1 MNRLRKYLLLHA
13 TAIALF
19 AIGCNRASTPN
30 EHFQAGVG
38 YFKEQKYARAA
49 AHFEKVVAAL
59 PAHAQARNFLAVCQ
73 LREGKTDEAVKNL
86 QEALRL
92 DPNYTAARCNLGL
105 ALLEQGLPTKD
116 SGAGKP
122 ANGSGAG
129 RHAEAIAA
137 LRQAA
142 AASDAPKD
150 IQYLLG
156 LAYMRDSAW
165 AQADQAFTKHL
176 QTEPKT
182 VDALNN
188 LGFVCVRQHDYK
200 RASTYFEQA
209 IAADAKYAPS
219 YLNLAV
225 VEHQHLGDTPKALGH
240 YKRYLD
246 LAPKAQQRADVSK
259 VVARLSQ
266 ELAPA
271 EPAPVAVATKPPVP
285 TTKIVTTT
293 TVRATTRP
301 SATTVVA
308 RVTSPTPPSTTRA
321 PSRSGVVT
329 NLSPSV
335 PVAKPR
341 AAVVAPVKKKRIP
354 VAVKLL
360 RAGDRAKASVYF
372 NDGVKLHQ
380 QHNLSGAISAYAKAT
395 AADPTLA
402 IAYYNAA
409 IAHRELGQIN
419 KALDNYELALIA
431 NPSYTD
437 ARHNYAILLEQQSY
451 FDDAIE
457 QYETILRINRA
468 DAAAHRAVAA
478 IYARD
483 PATISKARQHY
494 EAYLRLAP
502 DSPLAHDIQ
511 RWLDQVR

>member
-1 MNRLRKYLLLHA
+1 MNRLRKCLLLHA
-13 TAIALF
+13 AAVALF

-73 LREGKTDEAVKNL
+73 LREGKTDDAVKNL

-105 ALLEQGLPTKD
+105 ALLEQGLP
-116 SGAGKP
+116 

-129 RHAEAIAA
+129 KPAEAIAA

-142 AASDAPKD
+142 AAADAPKD

-165 AQADQAFTKHL
+165 VQADQAFTKYL
-176 QTEPKT
+176 QTEPKS
-182 VDALNN
+182 VDTLNN
-188 LGFVCVRQHDYK
+188 LGFVCVRQHEYK
-200 RASTYFEQA
+200 RATTYFEQA

-225 VEHQHLGDTPKALGH
+225 VEDQHLGDKPKALGH
-240 YKRYLD
+240 YKRYSD
-246 LAPKAQQRADVSK
+246 LAPKAQRADVSK

-271 EPAPVAVATKPPVP
+271 EPSPVVVATKPPVP
-285 TTKIVTTT
+285 VSATKIVTTT
-293 TVRATTRP
+293 TVRAVSRP
-301 SATTVVA
+301 PATTVVA
-308 RVTSPTPPSTTRA
+308 RVTSPAPSVATRA
-321 PSRSGVVT
+321 PSRERGIVT

-335 PVAKPR
+335 PVAQKR
-341 AAVVAPVKKKRIP
+341 VAVVAPVKKKRTPI
-354 VAVKLL
+354 AVKSL
-360 RAGDRAKASVYF
+360 RAGDRTKATVYF

-380 QHNLSGAISAYAKAT
+380 QHNLTGAIAAYTKAAT
-395 AADPTLA
+395 ADPTLA

-409 IAHRELGQIN
+409 IAYRELGQIS

-431 NPSYTD
+431 NPAYTD

-451 FDDAIE
+451 LDDAIV
-457 QYETILRINRA
+457 QYESILRVNRA

-502 DSPLAHDIQ
+502 DSPLARDIQ
-511 RWLDQVR
+511 RWLDQTH